1 MNQHRFAGNRK
12 VRAKVRNY
20 RSELT
25 VETLDAA
32 ATTRDQLADVIQEP
46 YGISNEEAARELD
59 GFLDHNRDSELSH
72 R

>member
-25 VETLDAA
+25 IETLDADA
-32 ATTRDQLADVIQEP
+32 ETRDRLADMIQEP
-46 YGISNEEAARELD
+46 YGISNEEVARELY
-59 GFLDHNRDSELSH
+59 GFLDHNRDSDLSH